1 MKSFLRNYN
10 FSGDN
15 LQCMLSLLI
24 GKDATCLCIYLPDIL
39 FRCQNMLGT
48 FNYQYNVAYTRCC

>member
-1 MKSFLRNYN
+1 MKSFLINYN

-24 GKDATCLCIYLPDIL
+24 GKDTTCLCTGIYLPDFL
-39 FRCQNMLGT
+39 FRCQNMLGI
-48 FNYQYNVAYTRCC
+48 FNPFTVG